1 MGETWGSQA
10 TCRSSLRPLRERPSP
25 SRSRAPT
32 LSRLSRPRSRIRR
45 ASLRTSS
52 VSSSRVSSSR
62 MAAPSRTTTS
72 RRSPPCTLCPSPWRS
87 HRPCP
92 PCPCSQVQA
101 GQTHLP
107 QVLCSHAQ
115 PRQQLPQEEV
125 WPHHRPPPE
134 EEAQVSCFWRRA
146 EYCIKTPENEKK

>member
-1 MGETWGSQA
+1 MGSQA

-72 RRSPPCTLCPSPWRS
+72 RRS
-87 HRPCP
+87 RPCP

-134 EEAQVSCFWRRA
+134 EEAQVSCFWRRT
-146 EYCIKTPENEKK
+146 EYCIKTPENEKKD